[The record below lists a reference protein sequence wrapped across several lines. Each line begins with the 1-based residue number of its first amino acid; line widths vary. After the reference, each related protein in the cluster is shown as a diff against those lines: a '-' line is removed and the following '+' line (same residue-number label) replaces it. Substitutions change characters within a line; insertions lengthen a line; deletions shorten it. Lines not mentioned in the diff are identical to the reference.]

1 MCRSPPVLVMPVQF
15 SLPLRWVRA
24 DQTFPSCL
32 KMFRNPP
39 TTAAFA
45 VLAAARCCPLLLL
58 LLLLS
63 LLCHLSSSLLCLC
76 CLQQIAIAFVVIVV
90 SLRCL
95 CLLPGCVPGS
105 FLGFS
110 VFGIGCGVCPSGSRY
125 TECFSCIW
133 SPFVSFL
140 LTLRC
145 IWSEKSF

>member
-1 MCRSPPVLVMPVQF
+1 MCRFPPVLVMPVQF

-76 CLQQIAIAFVVIVV
+76 CLQQIAIEFVVIVV

-95 CLLPGCVPGS
+95 CL
-105 FLGFS
+105 
-110 VFGIGCGVCPSGSRY
+110 
-125 TECFSCIW
+125 
-133 SPFVSFL
+133 
-140 LTLRC
+140 
-145 IWSEKSF
+145 